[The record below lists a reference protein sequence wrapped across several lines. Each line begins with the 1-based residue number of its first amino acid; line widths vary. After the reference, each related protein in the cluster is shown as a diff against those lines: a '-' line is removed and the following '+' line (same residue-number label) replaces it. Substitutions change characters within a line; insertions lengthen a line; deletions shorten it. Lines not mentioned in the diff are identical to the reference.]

1 MFKLDSEFNKIYDE
15 LSMLTE
21 ITVLKEDLDPNLTE
35 AKHAEASPIN
45 LADCRMINSDV
56 IDIRGEAEASACLD
70 YNGELTRV
78 QVRTVIIRE
87 TGFGKEF
94 LGRDYGSRIG
104 LPGGGYDIAK
114 DHGDILETAE
124 REAYEEFNLVLSNI
138 KDTGIRVWSH
148 RDDPWVTK
156 HVANEEDRWTGYYTY
171 YVTAEVNGTG
181 DNENPE
187 EINKWYWLPIEKL
200 SAVNSKLPAFVSS
213 LNEAI
218 RPDKEG
224 RTDIGEISYLCDS
237 LSTLRK
243 ILSRMEIQKTYVPE
257 VRYEV
262 GEKGDN
268 TCRKKQ
274 MSLSTSS
281 NLTGHAERRPN
292 KWGFGV
298 ILDGKVLSKYYDIEP
313 YNHADHKL
321 PTLHISKIAWLK
333 PGVLPD
339 SRLIVALGEYG
350 NRIISGKDNADM
362 RLYEHLMKFLNRNP
376 KYLATAK
383 TLENSYVSAK
393 DPTKWSNHPFGYE
406 KNTRWCDAR
415 FTRLTVDQIAE
426 LYAWES
432 PFSKNAIPLSEIKD
446 FDQDLYDDLIH
457 IFKQYSSF
465 DEEEERI
472 WVENNLMNFV
482 QIPKPA
488 LTGII
493 LPDFFKADYESN
505 ASINN
510 NIAWLKQFVEANGL
524 RVEWHKF
531 VDAEYYKKEFEQND
545 TAEKELSWTTI
556 DRITNDPEV
565 ILKRAMLNKQK
576 LQRGMITKQERE
588 QASPQAVV
596 ATAAVKLAISQH
608 MQELTPDNYDEKYK
622 AALAAAKDNYAKTLI
637 KGALTAKPNAQ
648 IEELFDYYCPERPE
662 ATIN

>member
-1 MFKLDSEFNKIYDE
+1 MIKLDSEFNKIYDE
-15 LSMLTE
+15 LSKLTE
-21 ITVLKEDLDPNLTE
+21 SIALKEALDQNLTE
-35 AKHAEASPIN
+35 AKYVEASPIN
-45 LADCRMINSDV
+45 LSDCRMIYSDV
-56 IDIRGEAEASACLD
+56 KDIRGELEASACLD

-78 QVRTVIIRE
+78 QVRTVIIRD

-94 LGRDYGSRIG
+94 LGRDYGRRIG

-148 RDDPWVTK
+148 REDPWVTK

-171 YVTAEVNGTG
+171 YVTAEVNGVG

-224 RTDIGEISYLCDS
+224 RTDLGEISYLCDS

-262 GEKGDN
+262 GENGGN
-268 TCRKKQ
+268 TCKKKQ

-321 PTLHISKIAWLK
+321 KDLFITKLVKLR
-333 PGVLPD
+333 D
-339 SRLIVALGEYG
+339 SAAINGSRVILMLGEYG
-350 NRIISGKDNADM
+350 NRLINCSNGAD
-362 RLYEHLMKFLNRNP
+362 LTVCDLIMKFLEANP
-376 KYLATAK
+376 KYLENIRTISDYAK
-383 TLENSYVSAK
+383 VGENDWRK
-393 DPTKWSNHPFGYE
+393 PPFGYAGG
-406 KNTRWCDAR
+406 KCDSR
-415 FTRLTVDQIAE
+415 FIHLTPEDIEFIYTWPQ
-426 LYAWES
+426 
-432 PFSKNAIPLSEIKD
+432 PFSKFGVPVIEVDSYCEGRLSEILGK
-446 FDQDLYDDLIH
+446 H
-457 IFKQYSSF
+457 SSF
-465 DEEEERI
+465 NEEEERI
-472 WVENNLMNFV
+472 WVENNLMNFI

-505 ASINN
+505 SSINN
-510 NIAWLKQFVEANGL
+510 TIAWLRQFVEANGL
-524 RVEWHKF
+524 RVEWHKY
-531 VDAEYYKKEFEQND
+531 VDADYYKKEFEQND
-545 TAEKELSWTTI
+545 TAEKELRWTTI

-565 ILKRAMLNKQK
+565 IIKRALLNKQK
-576 LQRGMITKQERE
+576 LQRGLITKKESE
-588 QASPQAVV
+588 QVSPQAVV

-608 MQELTPDNYDEKYK
+608 MQELTPDNYDEKYEV
-622 AALAAAKDNYAKTLI
+622 ALAAAKDSYAKTLI
-637 KGALTAKPNAQ
+637 KGTLTAKPNAQ

-662 ATIN
+662 SDIN